1 MGLSPAMVNL
11 SRLLYYPA
19 SFHIAV
25 LQPPVQA
32 QGLPSSKFA
41 RRYYRNLYLI
51 SSPLATEMFHFA
63 RFAPRRVT
71 DITTSWV
78 APFGYSRIKAS

>member
-1 MGLSPAMVNL
+1 MVNL
-11 SRLLYYPA
+11 SRLLYYDLK
-19 SFHIAV
+19 FYNAV
-25 LQPPVQA
+25 LQPQMQA
-32 QGLPSSKFA
+32 SGLPSSKFA

-71 DITTSWV
+71 HFTVCWV
-78 APFGYSRIKAS
+78 APFGHFRIKAS

>member
-1 MGLSPAMVNL
+1 MVNL
-11 SRLLYYPA
+11 SRLLYYPS
-19 SFHIAV
+19 SFYNAV
-25 LQPPVQA
+25 LQPLLQA
-32 QGLPSSKFA
+32 TGLPSSKFA

-71 DITTSWV
+71 NITASWV
-78 APFGYSRIKAS
+78 APFGNFRIKAS

>member
-1 MGLSPAMVNL
+1 MGLSPSVVNL
-11 SRLLYYPA
+11 SRLLYYFA
-19 SFHIAV
+19 RFYIAV
-25 LQPPVQA
+25 LQPLLQA
-32 QGLPSSKFA
+32 TGLPSSEFA

-51 SSPLATEMFHFA
+51 SLPLATEMFHFT

-71 DITTSWV
+71 DITISWV

>member
-1 MGLSPAMVNL
+1 MVNL
-11 SRLLYYPA
+11 SRLLYYLS
-19 SFHIAV
+19 SFHITV
-25 LQPPVQA
+25 LQPLLQA
-32 QGLPSSKFA
+32 TGLPSSKFA

-71 DITTSWV
+71 DITISWV

>member
-1 MGLSPAMVNL
+1 MVNL
-11 SRLLYYPA
+11 SRLLYYLS
-19 SFHIAV
+19 SFYNAV
-25 LQPPVQA
+25 LQPQMQA
-32 QGLPSSKFA
+32 SGLPSSKFA

-71 DITTSWV
+71 DITISWV
-78 APFGYSRIKAS
+78 APFGYLRIKAS